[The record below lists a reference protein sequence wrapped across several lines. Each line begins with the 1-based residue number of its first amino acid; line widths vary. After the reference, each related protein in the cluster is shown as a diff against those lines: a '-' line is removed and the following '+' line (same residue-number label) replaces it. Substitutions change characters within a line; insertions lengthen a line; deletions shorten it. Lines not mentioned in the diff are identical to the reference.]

1 MFEHCTYFRTIQRK
15 VIEDLLSG
23 QISRADLV
31 RKYNL
36 PYGATINRWL
46 KKYQEEQVELLSSQ
60 PMEISQDNTDVN
72 NEKSAKG
79 IEEELRLAKA
89 KIATLETMIDI
100 AEEQFN
106 IEIRKK
112 SGTQSSS
119 E

>member
-1 MFEHCTYFRTIQRK
+1 M
-15 VIEDLLSG
+15 
-23 QISRADLV
+23 

-46 KKYQEEQVELLSSQ
+46 KKYQEEQVELLSSH
-60 PMEISQDNTDVN
+60 PMEISQGNSGVN

-79 IEEELRLAKA
+79 IEDELRLAKA

-112 SGTQSSS
+112 SGTKQSS